1 MGGTRTAA
9 SLVACEKD
17 SRGGIE
23 STQKSM
29 VGSESPLASKLQQ
42 AWLDSQRPKF
52 QRRSSGA
59 AGERIG
65 FSVTAAGINKQST
78 ADSAELDT
86 GSQLKIGGI
95 HKSNS
100 EYAPN
105 EESILPHKR
114 RADLPVFPKKVV
126 PQLISYSRLSERPR
140 GSPSLDTSGTN
151 SSSTSAPVVAA
162 GANISVS
169 GSPLISGACNYN
181 PVRDVRGSDDEVDV
195 ARKNC
200 EDMELSISDG
210 GLVDSPPEQTANMM
224 MNFLE
229 SVLMD
234 ENMEDEMYMLQGRSA
249 YLAMTKDLAQ
259 LIHPPAAEAGSS
271 ETSTSES
278 SEGINSWDEA
288 EIDYGESCRITNN
301 SHDAPEFVV
310 RRPPVESVEDELL
323 RLFAC
328 RLGKHV
334 MDESPGF
341 AGSEA
346 GRSVWM
352 DNALKSTSIDCD
364 DELWNSSLWNSSFR
378 GMPPSV
384 STSSETDPTP
394 TSSPPSVDLIDL
406 LLR

>member
-1 MGGTRTAA
+1 M
-9 SLVACEKD
+9 ACEKD

-23 STQKSM
+23 STKKSM

-59 AGERIG
+59 AGERINS
-65 FSVTAAGINKQST
+65 SVTAAGINKQST

-100 EYAPN
+100 DQYASN

-114 RADLPVFPKKVV
+114 RPDLPVFPKKVV

-140 GSPSLDTSGTN
+140 GFPSLDSSGTN
-151 SSSTSAPVVAA
+151 SSSTSSPVVAP

-169 GSPLISGACNYN
+169 GSPLISGACNNN

-200 EDMELSISDG
+200 EDMELSNSDG

-249 YLAMTKDLAQ
+249 YLAMAKDLAQ

-271 ETSTSES
+271 ETSTSGS
-278 SEGINSWDEA
+278 SEGINAWDEA

-301 SHDAPEFVV
+301 SHDVPEFVV
-310 RRPPVESVEDELL
+310 RPPPAESVEDELL

-346 GRSVWM
+346 GPSVWM
-352 DNALKSTSIDCD
+352 DNALKTTSIGCD
-364 DELWNSSLWNSSFR
+364 DELWNSSLWNSSF
-378 GMPPSV
+378 GGVSPSV
-384 STSSETDPTP
+384 SMSSETDPTP
-394 TSSPPSVDLIDL
+394 TLSPPSVDLIDL